1 MTWQFSMHSHSI
13 SFDIKDLSHPINHI
27 WFHINFSSRT
37 FACLIKSGIWYYSDK
52 THINRVFILR
62 VKQSAKHLYQICIA
76 NTPVWFSLT
85 KCILLSRPVNSPLK
99 GPVTRKIYIIYLM
112 TSSCLII
119 FYECVETHE
128 SLRGPILQTCIN
140 LEDIL
145 CVGHGLKRFFLVRQ
159 STASVYFC

>member
-1 MTWQFSMHSHSI
+1 MGSNFFPYNSTCKLTWQFSMHSHSI

-27 WFHINFSSRT
+27 WFHLNFSSRT

-85 KCILLSRPVNSPLK
+85 KCVLLRRPVNSPLK
-99 GPVTRKIYIIYLM
+99 GPVTRKMFIFDDVTMLDYILRM
-112 TSSCLII
+112 RRNSRVT
-119 FYECVETHE
+119 ERTH
-128 SLRGPILQTCIN
+128 
-140 LEDIL
+140 
-145 CVGHGLKRFFLVRQ
+145 
-159 STASVYFC
+159 STNMN